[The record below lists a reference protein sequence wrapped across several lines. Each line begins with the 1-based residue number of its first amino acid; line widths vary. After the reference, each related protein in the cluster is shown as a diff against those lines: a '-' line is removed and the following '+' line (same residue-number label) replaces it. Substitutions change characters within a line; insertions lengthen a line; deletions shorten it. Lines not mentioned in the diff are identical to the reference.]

1 MADGT
6 LKVDK
11 NSPIP
16 VYYQIETDLKKRI
29 MRQEWDIGE
38 QLPGELDLARHYDV
52 SRITLRQA
60 LAELEKD
67 GIIRKERGKG
77 SFLAADPTPYVNSL
91 NYAVVSKGRLF
102 SQPGGPAVT
111 AKILEQR
118 LVTDLFPAVSEHL
131 ELERE
136 GWAVYIK
143 RLYLIGGRPIAI
155 SRSHLPAPL
164 VPGMEGLELVRGSV
178 LETLEQ
184 AYGLS
189 ADRVRT
195 ASRRCGPPPPT
206 ARCCAA
212 SRTPPWCCCGA
223 PPTWP
228 TGGRW
233 STPAPSGRGTRCASS
248 SPCSTGS
255 GASTSRS
262 KQQGPAGSGG
272 AFSCRPY
279 LQ

>member
-164 VPGMEGLELVRGSV
+164 VPGMEDLELVRGSV

-189 ADRVRT
+189 ADRVEDCIEAVR
-195 ASRRCGPPPPT
+195 A
-206 ARCCAA
+206 
-212 SRTPPWCCCGA
+212 
-223 PPTWP
+223 
-228 TGGRW
+228 
-233 STPAPSGRGTRCASS
+233 TPADCALLRCFQDTPLVLLRGTSYLADGRPLEYSS
-248 SPCSTGS
+248 TLWS
-255 GASTSRS
+255 GDSVRFQLT
-262 KQQGPAGSGG
+262 
-272 AFSCRPY
+272 
-279 LQ
+279 LQHGERGFYVKE